1 MTAPLAAIEHVCKQE
16 ECLSLKVKLSD
27 GGSRTT
33 VPRADTTALVFLSTV
48 LEKEC
53 VLVAIRVAAL
63 VQEQERAPS
72 PTTSKTTREI
82 PQRRRR

>member
-16 ECLSLKVKLSD
+16 EFLRLKVKLSD
-27 GGSRTT
+27 EGRRTT

-53 VLVAIRVAAL
+53 VLVAIPVAAL

>member
-1 MTAPLAAIEHVCKQE
+1 MTGPLAAIEHVCKQE
-16 ECLSLKVKLSD
+16 EFLRLKVKLSD
-27 GGSRTT
+27 EGRRTT
-33 VPRADTTALVFLSTV
+33 VPWADTTALVFLSTV
-48 LEKEC
+48 LENEC